1 MKGWAKQTTL
11 LRNAQS
17 TSERID
23 ILREWANEFSSSKL
37 SKYMDES
44 FRTLNN
50 PNRYK
55 YYMQADTVTHE
66 KYLTFLVCL
75 DIICRRDEVDDYL
88 GYAVNSLKLNSSKS
102 WMTLYYVFSLFKVH
116 RRKFE
121 DLDINAKKD
130 DISDLL
136 VNARN
141 GGYEFKDCNYY
152 DYMDIIKECLD
163 AKTEGGIFKKDK
175 GRRNYS
181 EILEEN
187 RSLKEELKK
196 VKKKLKQPKVNW

>member
-75 DIICRRDEVDDYL
+75 DIICRR
-88 GYAVNSLKLNSSKS
+88 VNSLKLNSSKS

-121 DLDINAKKD
+121 DLDIHAKKD

-152 DYMDIIKECLD
+152 DYMDILKECLD
-163 AKTEGGIFKKDK
+163 AKTEGGIFNKDK

-181 EILEEN
+181 ELLEEN